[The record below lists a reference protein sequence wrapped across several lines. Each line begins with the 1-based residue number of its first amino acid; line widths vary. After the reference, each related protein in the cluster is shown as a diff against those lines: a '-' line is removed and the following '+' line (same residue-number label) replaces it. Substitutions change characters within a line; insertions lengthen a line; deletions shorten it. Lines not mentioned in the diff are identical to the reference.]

1 MTYTLDI
8 NFKKKE
14 AKKLLEY
21 LKSLSYL
28 NIKAT
33 KEEEFEVPDWHKKI
47 VLNRIKTAQKKDFL
61 TWPEVKAQ
69 IKHK

>member
-8 NFKKKE
+8 DLKNKE
-14 AKKLLEY
+14 AKKLFEF

-28 NIKAT
+28 KIEET
-33 KEEEFEVPDWHKKI
+33 KNENFEVPDWHKKI
-47 VLNRIKTAQKKDFL
+47 VLNRIKTVKKENFKS
-61 TWPEVKAQ
+61 WEEVKKQ